1 MIPKIFVTGNEL
13 VLDSFRLAKKIV
25 ESGWTPDVLIA
36 LWRGG
41 TPIAMSVHEYLVYHG
56 IKPYHMVIKCQS
68 YASLGRRQPVEIE
81 HAGPMLDELKM
92 SQRVLV
98 IDDILDSGNTARLV
112 LATLRLR
119 AEEVRL
125 ATLYWKP
132 NVEAHGMR
140 PDYFVHK
147 TDLWI
152 VFPHELEGLTPEEIS
167 YKNPAL
173 HEMMF
178 GTPR

>member
-1 MIPKIFVTGNEL
+1 MIPKLFVTGNEL
-13 VLDSFRLAKKIV
+13 VLDSFRLAKKII

-41 TPIAMSVHEYLVYHG
+41 TPIAMGVHEYLLYHG

-68 YASLGRRQPVEIE
+68 YTGIGQRQPVVIE
-81 HAGPMLDELKM
+81 HAGPVLDEIKM

-98 IDDILDSGNTARLV
+98 VDDILDSGNTARHV
-112 LATLRLR
+112 LATLRER
-119 AEEVRL
+119 AEDVRL

-132 NVEAHGMR
+132 NESAKDIR

-147 TDLWI
+147 TDRWI

-167 YKNPAL
+167 HKNPAL

-178 GTPR
+178 GKPQ